1 VANATRAIG
10 GRNDVGDTYLVTG
23 GAGFIGSHVVAR
35 LLDLGH
41 EVRIL
46 DNFSTGRRQNLALVD
61 GDVTVFE
68 GDVRSYERAHNAVKG
83 SDYVIHLAAL
93 PSVPRSVQDPLT
105 TSEVNITGTLNTLL
119 AARDSGVRRVV
130 LASSSSIYG
139 ATETMPKHEGLV
151 PAPISPYAVS
161 KLAAEQ
167 YARAF
172 WSVYALETVSLR
184 YFNVFGPRQD
194 PTSQYSGVVPRFM
207 RLALEGEDPVVFGDG
222 LQSRDFTYVAN
233 VVDATLSAA
242 VAADA
247 AGSICNIGCGAPK
260 TVLDLIAAISRVVG
274 REVTPQFAPPRMGDV
289 KHSFADIAAARAV
302 LGYEPKVEFADGVA
316 LTFRSVA
323 DEVAG
328 VHA

>member
-1 VANATRAIG
+1 
-10 GRNDVGDTYLVTG
+10 VGDTYLVTG

-35 LLDLGH
+35 LLELGH

-46 DNFSTGRRQNLALVD
+46 DNFSTGRRQNLAFVD
-61 GDVTVFE
+61 GDVQVFE
-68 GDVRSYERAHNAVKG
+68 GDVRSYERAHNAVKD

-207 RLALEGEDPVVFGDG
+207 RLALEGEEPVVFGDG

-233 VVDATLSAA
+233 VVEATLSAA

-247 AGSICNIGCGAPK
+247 AGTICNIGCGAPK
-260 TVLDLIAAISRVVG
+260 TVLDLVAAISQVVG

-289 KHSFADIAAARAV
+289 KHSFADISAARRV
-302 LGYEPKVEFADGVA
+302 LGYEPKIEFATGVA